1 MTNKLSLIVGA
12 GMAIALCLT
21 SSVLAQGEKGAS
33 PSPRASASSATAAT
47 SPAADAASSPAKKQ
61 KAIPFHGIISTVDQT
76 AKTFSIG
83 GKEKTRV
90 FRITD
95 RSVITI
101 KMGKRWRAHFGPKK
115 TGTMA
120 NVAIGDKVS
129 GWFWKNADDSL
140 EVKSVNIDH
149 SSDP

>member
-21 SSVLAQGEKGAS
+21 SSVLAQEKKAAS
-33 PSPRASASSATAAT
+33 PSPGASASSATAAT

-61 KAIPFHGIISTVDQT
+61 KALPFHGIISAVDQT
-76 AKTFSIG
+76 AKTFSIA

-95 RSVITI
+95 RSAIVRTLH
-101 KMGKRWRAHFGPKK
+101 KGGDAP
-115 TGTMA
+115 GTMTD
-120 NVAIGDKVS
+120 VAIGQKAS
-129 GWFWKNADDSL
+129 GSFWKNADDSL
-140 EVKSVNIDH
+140 EVKSVRLDRWRH
-149 SSDP
+149 

>member
-21 SSVLAQGEKGAS
+21 SSVLAQEKKAAS
-33 PSPRASASSATAAT
+33 PSPGASASSAAAAT
-47 SPAADAASSPAKKQ
+47 SPAADAASSPAEKQ
-61 KAIPFHGIISTVDQT
+61 KALPFHGEISAVDQT
-76 AKTFSIG
+76 AKTFSIA

-101 KMGKRWRAHFGPKK
+101 AKVKWITLATTKRAR
-115 TGTMA
+115 
-120 NVAIGDKVS
+120 
-129 GWFWKNADDSL
+129 
-140 EVKSVNIDH
+140 
-149 SSDP
+149 

>member
-21 SSVLAQGEKGAS
+21 SSVLAQEKKAAS
-33 PSPRASASSATAAT
+33 PSPGASASSATAAT
-47 SPAADAASSPAKKQ
+47 SPAADAASSPAKEQ
-61 KAIPFHGIISTVDQT
+61 KALPFHGIISAVDQT
-76 AKTFSIG
+76 AKTFSIA

-101 KMGKRWRAHFGPKK
+101 KRFKTVHFDR

-120 NVAIGDKVS
+120 SLAIGEKVS
-129 GWFWKNADDSL
+129 GSFWKNADGSL
-140 EVKSVNIDH
+140 EVKSVDIDR
-149 SSDP
+149 SSMP